1 MGRVMSELIFVI
13 EEDPTGGYIA
23 RALGRDIFTEADTR
37 EELVANV
44 REAVGAY
51 FDTPAEMPKVI
62 RLHFVHDE
70 VFAL

>member
-1 MGRVMSELIFVI
+1 MSELIFVI
-13 EEDPTGGYIA
+13 EDDPTGGYTA
-23 RALGRDIFTEADTR
+23 RALGRDIFTEADSR

-44 REAVGAY
+44 REAVSAY
-51 FDTPAEMPKVI
+51 FDNPTEMPKVI